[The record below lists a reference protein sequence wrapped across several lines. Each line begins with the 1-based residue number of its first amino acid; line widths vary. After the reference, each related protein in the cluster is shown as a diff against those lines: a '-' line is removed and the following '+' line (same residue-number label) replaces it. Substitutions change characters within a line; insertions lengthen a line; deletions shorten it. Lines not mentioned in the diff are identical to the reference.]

1 MHFYSQRGGG
11 EEGNSGTSEHANPV
25 LQRKKKTSLL
35 QSRYGYKQVKHS
47 AVSEGRREGKQ
58 TVLCYHVSTLK
69 SQDLP
74 QYRLD
79 LDQTAKTTEEWIK
92 SKSYL
97 CFMRGTSH
105 RMKVYLSLDAWPL
118 ARSFC

>member
-1 MHFYSQRGGG
+1 MPIQFFR
-11 EEGNSGTSEHANPV
+11 E
-25 LQRKKKTSLL
+25 KKASLL

-74 QYRLD
+74 LYRFD